1 MGISGHRTRRMLDRY
16 SIGTTE
22 QTHRALRA
30 QTAYL
35 AAEQAKAT
43 PKVQP
48 IR

>member
-1 MGISGHRTRRMLDRY
+1 MGISGHRTRSMLDRY

-22 QTHRALRA
+22 QKRSALRA

-35 AAEQAKAT
+35 EAERAKVT